1 MKIAV
6 IIPCYNSIE
15 FIEKCIE
22 SVQAQDYNDIEIY
35 AYDNGST
42 DGTLELLKEKQ
53 KLSDNLFIREVEN
66 IYPNSY
72 REAFEHAFETIDTEY
87 ITFVASDDYIS
98 ENYISKCM
106 EIIKHDPKKIKCIQS
121 PIVGVRDF
129 PEVIVGEQAHK
140 YNSLEEFKKICLN
153 KSPVNTPTVIYH
165 KSLYKFLST
174 EAHSEAGLS
183 PSGAGDYDMF
193 CSLANNNIMI
203 YPIPYH
209 MGYYYRW
216 HENQCTWKVHE
227 NKKNVDY
234 DTIIKK
240 YWGDKWKI
248 K

>member
-6 IIPCYNSIE
+6 VIPCYNSIE
-15 FIEKCIE
+15 FVEKCLE
-22 SVQAQDYNDIEIY
+22 SVQDQDYDDIEIY

-42 DGTLELLKEKQ
+42 DGTLEFLKEKQ

-72 REAFEHAFETIDTEY
+72 REAFESAFETIDTEY

-98 ENYISKCM
+98 KTYISKCM
-106 EIIKHDPKKIKCIQS
+106 EVMLHNPKKIKCIQS
-121 PIVGVRDF
+121 PIIGVQGF
-129 PEVIVGEQAHK
+129 PETSVGEQSHK
-140 YNSLEEFKKICLN
+140 YKSLEEFKKICLR
-153 KSPVNTPTVIYH
+153 KSPVNTPTVFYH
-165 KSLYKFLST
+165 KSLYEFLSM
-174 EAHSEAGLS
+174 EAHSENDLT

-193 CSLANNNIMI
+193 CSLADNGIMI
-203 YPIPYH
+203 YPIPRH

-234 DTIIKK
+234 DIIIKK
-240 YWGDKWKI
+240 YWEKKWKI